1 MTLFRPPN
9 SPAVLE
15 DIKALGPLQK
25 ELLLILK
32 EIKVIT
38 DKVFVSSQM
47 MVVTRYFFA
56 QVKDEDE
63 AAAVEAD
70 WKFAAMVIDRLC
82 LIVYTLFTII
92 ASLTVLWTAPHV
104 IVPWRLNICS
114 TLWSL
119 TSLAHFLINTV
130 ILHIVLHEDL
140 LVWPFF
146 ASHSRLGSW
155 NLIITYF

>member
-47 MVVTRYFFA
+47 MVVTRYFSA

-104 IVPWRLNICS
+104 IVP
-114 TLWSL
+114 
-119 TSLAHFLINTV
+119 
-130 ILHIVLHEDL
+130 
-140 LVWPFF
+140 
-146 ASHSRLGSW
+146 
-155 NLIITYF
+155 